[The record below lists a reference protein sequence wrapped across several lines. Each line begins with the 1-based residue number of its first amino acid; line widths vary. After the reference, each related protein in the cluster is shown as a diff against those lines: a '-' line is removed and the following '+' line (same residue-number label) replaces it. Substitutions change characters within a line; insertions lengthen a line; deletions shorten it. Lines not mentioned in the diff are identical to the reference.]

1 MKKVL
6 FMMLVI
12 VAIAT
17 ACDKTER
24 TLKKIY
30 GEYTIKNYTVD
41 GVDSLSL
48 YMDSLGCAFHFGYDD
63 YDRKEMLSLS
73 GQRTDGKTT
82 TLYYEWILINN
93 DNAISLNPL
102 NHGVYGTGPF
112 GAGRTSEWTI
122 IDLGK
127 NNLIMQTTYNGKQY
141 NIELR
146 K

>member
-1 MKKVL
+1 MKKIL
-6 FMMLVI
+6 LMMLVI
-12 VAIAT
+12 GAIAT

-48 YMDSLGCAFHFGYDD
+48 YMDSLGCAFHFLYTDNNHGN
-63 YDRKEMLSLS
+63 MLLMEGGLHS
-73 GQRTDGKTT
+73 
-82 TLYYEWILINN
+82 LYYQWILKN
-93 DNAISLNPL
+93 DDNTIRLEPTTP
-102 NHGVYGTGPF
+102 GGYGTGPF
-112 GAGRTSEWTI
+112 GEERISEWTI

-127 NNLIMQTTYNGKQY
+127 NNLIMQTTYNDKQY